1 MDEHNARHIAESLM
15 SISDTMERKNSEIRI
30 SGDLSDVDARD
41 GIRLIVDAQN
51 AKEALRVVFERLRE
65 AYKHDTVPA
74 FVEDDDKE
82 AFMKSAWDMRK
93 LIWDIFDEQDA
104 LAYLKD

>member
-1 MDEHNARHIAESLM
+1 MDEYNARHIAESLM
-15 SISDTMERKNSEIRI
+15 SISDTMERKKSSI
-30 SGDLSDVDARD
+30 SVTADLTDRDALD
-41 GIRLIVDAQN
+41 GVRLIVDAQN
-51 AKEALRVVFERLRE
+51 AKEALRVVFCALRE

-82 AFMKSAWDMRK
+82 AFMQSAWDMRK
-93 LIWDIFDEQDA
+93 LIWDVFEDEDA